1 MHSRDPTEAQSGIN
15 SDGLPPGVDIDIEVC
30 GHCGGSVKVIAYIE
44 DQNVIDRILTHL
56 REREQ
61 GRPTL
66 SHLLPLSRAPPWTIS
81 SFRTTRIPNLKSAR
95 TLLKN
100 VWHGGLH
107 TTVQQWTDMNCAI
120 TGQSDFFAA
129 APLVQSGNAVVAP
142 QPTPGRA
149 FVCLVAAS
157 APLGTGRARAMVS
170 GAFFSPLERRNL
182 DRWRFGILLHIC
194 DGRHLK

>member
-1 MHSRDPTEAQSGIN
+1 MIPAFHSDLAKGTRPPYPIAAGAT
-15 SDGLPPGVDIDIEVC
+15 LP
-30 GHCGGSVKVIAYIE
+30 S
-44 DQNVIDRILTHL
+44 T
-56 REREQ
+56 
-61 GRPTL
+61 
-66 SHLLPLSRAPPWTIS
+66 PWAIS
-81 SFRTTRIPNLKSAR
+81 SFRTTRIHSPKSAR

-107 TTVQQWTDMNCAI
+107 ATVQQWTDMNCAI

-129 APLVQSGNAVVAP
+129 APLAQSGNAVVAP

-157 APLGTGRARAMVS
+157 APLGTGRARAIVS